1 MPMNPDDPRV
11 RKTRRAMRQAFIR
24 LILQKGY
31 DAITIQDIADEAETA
46 RITFYRH
53 YADKEE
59 LLMDCLNQLYDEL
72 AERTERITPEAI
84 RSGKTPVL
92 VLYEHIAEQE
102 QLYRLLFSS
111 RGTPVVIERLRHHL
125 ATRAMEAIRSVIA
138 PDSLQAPLEIIAYHA
153 AGAQIGLA
161 IWWLDQGK
169 PYPADY
175 MARTSMWLS
184 LAGVARALSVPDFG
198 VPAPPLS

>member
-125 ATRAMEAIRSVIA
+125 ATRAMEAIRSVID

-184 LAGVARALSVPDFG
+184 LAGVARALSVPEFS